1 MVVLPLSLT
10 AEPDMMPGGPEMDA
24 VACCLFFSLFLFFVR
39 FSCGLFVSCCPATWD
54 RIVLETG
61 LAWLGLSCE
70 EGGVVEG
77 TVPKLRYLHS
87 HSGRFTVW
95 TVWTV
100 RVRER

>member
-1 MVVLPLSLT
+1 ML
-10 AEPDMMPGGPEMDA
+10 
-24 VACCLFFSLFLFFVR
+24 SLFLSFSFFCS
-39 FSCGLFVSCCPATWD
+39 FFLWFVCVLLPCHVGSDC
-54 RIVLETG
+54 LETG